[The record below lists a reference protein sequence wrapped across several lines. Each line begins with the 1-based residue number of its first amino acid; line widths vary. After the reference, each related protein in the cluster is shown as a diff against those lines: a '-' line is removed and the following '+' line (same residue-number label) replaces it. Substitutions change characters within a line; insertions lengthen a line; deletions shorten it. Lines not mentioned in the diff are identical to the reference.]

1 MMHEAM
7 KDIEVEVRELDKRMT
22 HVEAVVDTILK
33 SMGGLEKT
41 LDKLTDG
48 QHQLEIK
55 LAYTAGILAVGI
67 VIAEVI
73 IQAAFTYL
81 K

>member
-1 MMHEAM
+1 M

>member
-1 MMHEAM
+1 MHEAM